1 MSIPIDKVLSML
13 RTFEHGATTK
23 QLAAKLGMRPDSLG
37 GRLSKSF
44 LWGKGVLNRELRRN
58 ISQSG
63 VGYDFYI
70 WRVA

>member
-37 GRLSKSF
+37 TRLSKQF
-44 LWGKGVLNRELRRN
+44 LWGKGTVDREIQKVANELGTYE
-58 ISQSG
+58 Q
-63 VGYDFYI
+63 FL
-70 WRVA
+70 WRTT